1 MKYTAVHKEN
11 GVEEIYSCSNCGV
24 VIRTAFIPYSAVC
37 NQLDWSTM
45 PRKCACG
52 EQLIHEVVTLQPR
65 IIAMKIVDR
74 GKNDE

>member
-11 GVEEIYSCSNCGV
+11 GVDEIYSCNNCGV
-24 VIRTAFIPYSAVC
+24 VICTSFTPYSAVF
-37 NQLDWSTM
+37 NQHDWSTM
-45 PRKCACG
+45 PRKCVCG

-65 IIAMKIVDR
+65 IVATKHVDG